1 MSVWLTPELK
11 PFVGGTY
18 FPPDD
23 RYYGRP
29 GFKSMLENI
38 HAAVSKGLQA
48 RGNIEYQFLK
58 CIKIKYIQTKKPE
71 ILQFCILLILCI
83 SGLLSGLILKNRDK

>member
-11 PFVGGTY
+11 PLFGGTY

-29 GFKSMLENI
+29 GFKTVLTSLAEQVGNLFFSKSM
-38 HAAVSKGLQA
+38 HKS
-48 RGNIEYQFLK
+48 
-58 CIKIKYIQTKKPE
+58 
-71 ILQFCILLILCI
+71 
-83 SGLLSGLILKNRDK
+83 

>member
-11 PFVGGTY
+11 SLFGGTY

-29 GFKSMLENI
+29 GFKTVLTSLAEQVGNLFFSKSMNQP
-38 HAAVSKGLQA
+38 V
-48 RGNIEYQFLK
+48 
-58 CIKIKYIQTKKPE
+58 CIVK
-71 ILQFCILLILCI
+71 L
-83 SGLLSGLILKNRDK
+83 

>member
-11 PFVGGTY
+11 PLFGGTY

-29 GFKSMLENI
+29 WFKTVLTSLAEQVGNLFFSKSMNK
-38 HAAVSKGLQA
+38 S
-48 RGNIEYQFLK
+48 
-58 CIKIKYIQTKKPE
+58 
-71 ILQFCILLILCI
+71 
-83 SGLLSGLILKNRDK
+83 